1 MKSTLIA
8 IGILIGLS
16 STAQNLAETALN
28 KKMDDAVELMNLG
41 NYEGANKEF
50 VYVLN
55 NMTVLP
61 SNLAFYFGKN
71 SFYLGK
77 YKQSINWLNKYLQL
91 KGTSGRFYEEASS
104 LLEQSEDAYL
114 KLMQKDEQQLKDE
127 LASGEFDCGGL
138 EKMICPVCRGEGV
151 VIKKG
156 AFDFIYQT
164 CPYSAGEA
172 YLTCEEYNAFMRG
185 ELEPKS
191 K

>member
-1 MKSTLIA
+1 MRS
-8 IGILIGLS
+8 ILLVVSLLLS
-16 STAQNLAETALN
+16 VSLFSQNLAETALN

-41 NYEGANKEF
+41 NYEAANKEF
-50 VYVLN
+50 LYVLN

-71 SFYLGK
+71 SYYLGK

-91 KGTSGRFYEEASS
+91 KGTAGRFYEEAAS

-114 KLMQKDEQQLKDE
+114 EQIQNNEQQLKDE
-127 LASGEFDCGGL
+127 LSSGDFDCGGL

-151 VIKKG
+151 IIKKG
-156 AFDFIYQT
+156 AFDFLYQT

-185 ELEPKS
+185 ELKPKTE
-191 K
+191 